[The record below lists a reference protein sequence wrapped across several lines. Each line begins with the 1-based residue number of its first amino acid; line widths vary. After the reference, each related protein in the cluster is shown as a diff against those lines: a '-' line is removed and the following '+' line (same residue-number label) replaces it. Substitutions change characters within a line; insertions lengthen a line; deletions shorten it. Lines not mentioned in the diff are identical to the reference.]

1 MKRSKILES
10 KGNTFYL
17 KGRNIPKGCQ
27 FCLKGAKVV
36 LFLNGIC
43 QKPDHCSWYC
53 PISQERKGKNN
64 TFADEIQVF
73 SNDDLLIEITKIN
86 AKGMSITGG
95 EPLLKSNLE
104 KTLDYIKYV
113 KTIKGKKFHIHLYT
127 NGNNFNES
135 IAEKLAEAGLDEI
148 RFHPP
153 KNKWE
158 HIKFALNK
166 GMSVGAEVPVI
177 PTQEYTKYLENLILY
192 LDKIGAEFINLNE
205 FEICYPNSQ
214 YLKEKGFKLKKDT
227 IAAVE
232 NSKETA
238 MALIKR
244 LAPKTS
250 LKIHFCTIRAKDYH
264 QLKNR
269 YLRRAN
275 TIKLPYEE
283 ITDDGLLI
291 YALIE
296 GSEDILA
303 VVKTSI
309 VSKFKIPKE
318 LISIEKNNIKLPYY
332 IVLIDKFIEFL
343 DDKKLEGFIE
353 EIIPFRG
360 KYCQITERTPIKV
373 FKKEMKGSK

>member
-53 PISQERKGKNN
+53 PISEERKGKNN

-73 SNDDLLIEITKIN
+73 SNDDLLIEIIKIN

-113 KTIKGKKFHIHLYT
+113 KSIKGKKFHIHLYT

-177 PTQEYTKYLENLILY
+177 PTQEYTKYLENLIVY

-275 TIKLPYEE
+275 TIKLPYED

-303 VVKTSI
+303 VVKTLM

-332 IVLIDKFIEFL
+332 IALTDKFIEFL
-343 DDKKLEGFIE
+343 DDKELVGFIE

-360 KYCQITERTPIKV
+360 KYCQITERTPLRV
-373 FKKEMKGSK
+373 FLKEIEYI

>member
-53 PISQERKGKNN
+53 PISEERKGKNN

-73 SNDDLLIEITKIN
+73 SNEDLLIEITKIN

-296 GSEDILA
+296 GSEDISA
-303 VVKTSI
+303 VVKTLM

-360 KYCQITERTPIKV
+360 KYCQITERTPLRV
-373 FKKEMKGSK
+373 FLKEVEYI

>member
-53 PISQERKGKNN
+53 PISEERKGKNN

-73 SNDDLLIEITKIN
+73 SNNDLLIEINKIN

-95 EPLLKSNLE
+95 EPLFKSNLE

-135 IAEKLAEAGLDEI
+135 IAETLAEAGLDEI

-232 NSKETA
+232 NSKEMA

-303 VVKTSI
+303 VVKTLM

-332 IVLIDKFIEFL
+332 IAFTDKFIEFL

-360 KYCQITERTPIKV
+360 KYCQITEKTPLRV
-373 FKKEMKGSK
+373 FLKEIEYI

>member
-53 PISQERKGKNN
+53 PISEERKGKNN

-275 TIKLPYEE
+275 TIKLPYEDL
-283 ITDDGLLI
+283 TDEGLLI

-303 VVKTSI
+303 VVKTLM

-332 IVLIDKFIEFL
+332 IALTDKFIEFL

-360 KYCQITERTPIKV
+360 KYCQITERTPLRV
-373 FKKEMKGSK
+373 FLKEVEYI

>member
-53 PISQERKGKNN
+53 PISEERKGKNN

-73 SNDDLLIEITKIN
+73 SNNDLLIEINKIN

-113 KTIKGKKFHIHLYT
+113 KSIKGKKFHIHLYT
-127 NGNNFNES
+127 NSNNFNES

-303 VVKTSI
+303 VVKTLM

-332 IVLIDKFIEFL
+332 IALTDKFIEFL

-360 KYCQITERTPIKV
+360 KYCQITERTPLRV
-373 FKKEMKGSK
+373 FLKEVEYI

>member
-53 PISQERKGKNN
+53 PISEERKGKNN

-275 TIKLPYEE
+275 TIKLPYED

-303 VVKTSI
+303 VVKTLM

-332 IVLIDKFIEFL
+332 IALTDKFIEFL

-360 KYCQITERTPIKV
+360 KYCQITEKTPLRV
-373 FKKEMKGSK
+373 FLKEIEYI

>member
-10 KGNTFYL
+10 KGNTFYI

-27 FCLKGAKVV
+27 LCLKGAKVV
-36 LFLNGIC
+36 FFLNGIC

-53 PISQERKGKNN
+53 PISDERKGENN

-73 SNDDLLIEITKIN
+73 SNEDLLIEISKIN

-95 EPLLKSNLE
+95 EPLLESNLE

-113 KTIKGKKFHIHLYT
+113 KSMKGKKFHIHLYT
-127 NGNNFNES
+127 NGINFNES

-148 RFHPP
+148 RFHLPT
-153 KNKWE
+153 NKWE
-158 HIKFALNK
+158 GIKFALNK
-166 GMSVGAEVPVI
+166 GISVGAEVPVI
-177 PTQEYTKYLENLILY
+177 PTHEYTKYLENLILY
-192 LDKIGAEFINLNE
+192 LDKIGADFINLNE

-214 YLKEKGFKLKKDT
+214 YLKERGFHLKKGT
-227 IAAVE
+227 IASVE

-238 MALIKR
+238 IALVKR
-244 LAPKTS
+244 LAPKTF

-269 YLRRAN
+269 YLRRAK

-283 ITDDGLLI
+283 ITDEGLFIYTIIESSEENLI
-291 YALIE
+291 TAKELI
-296 GSEDILA
+296 L
-303 VVKTSI
+303 
-309 VSKFKIPKE
+309 SKFKIPKE
-318 LISIEKNNIKLPYY
+318 LISIEKNKLKLPYY
-332 IVLIDKFIEFL
+332 IALTDKFIEFL
-343 DDKKLEGFIE
+343 EDKKLDGFIE

-373 FKKEMKGSK
+373 FKQEMKGFK

>member
-53 PISQERKGKNN
+53 PISEERKGKNN

-95 EPLLKSNLE
+95 EPLLKSNFE

-113 KTIKGKKFHIHLYT
+113 KSIKGKKFHIHLYT

-153 KNKWE
+153 KNKWK
-158 HIKFALNK
+158 HIKFALNN

-269 YLRRAN
+269 YLRRSN
-275 TIKLPYEE
+275 IIKLPYEE

-303 VVKTSI
+303 VVKSLM

-332 IVLIDKFIEFL
+332 IALADKFIEFL

-360 KYCQITERTPIKV
+360 KYCQITERTPLRV
-373 FKKEMKGSK
+373 FLKEIEYI

>member
-53 PISQERKGKNN
+53 PISEERKGKNN

-232 NSKETA
+232 NSKEMA

-303 VVKTSI
+303 VVKTLM

-332 IVLIDKFIEFL
+332 IALTDKFIEFL

-360 KYCQITERTPIKV
+360 KNCQITERTPLRV
-373 FKKEMKGSK
+373 FLKEFEYI

>member
-283 ITDDGLLI
+283 ISDDGLLI

-360 KYCQITERTPIKV
+360 KYCQITERTPLRV
-373 FKKEMKGSK
+373 FLKEVEYI

>member
-53 PISQERKGKNN
+53 PISEERKGKNN

-113 KTIKGKKFHIHLYT
+113 KSIKGKKFHIHLYT

-177 PTQEYTKYLENLILY
+177 PTQEYTKYLENLIVY

-275 TIKLPYEE
+275 TIKLPYED

-303 VVKTSI
+303 VVKTLM

-332 IVLIDKFIEFL
+332 IALTDKFIEFL
-343 DDKKLEGFIE
+343 DDKELVGFIE

-360 KYCQITERTPIKV
+360 KYCQITERTPLRV
-373 FKKEMKGSK
+373 FLKEIEYI

>member
-360 KYCQITERTPIKV
+360 KYCQITERTPLRV
-373 FKKEMKGSK
+373 FLKEVEYI

>member
-27 FCLKGAKVV
+27 FCFKGAKVV

-53 PISQERKGKNN
+53 PISEERKGKNN

-113 KTIKGKKFHIHLYT
+113 KSIKGKKFHIHLYT

-177 PTQEYTKYLENLILY
+177 PTQEYTKYLENLIVY

-275 TIKLPYEE
+275 TIKLPYED

-303 VVKTSI
+303 VVKTLM

-332 IVLIDKFIEFL
+332 IALTDKFIEFL
-343 DDKKLEGFIE
+343 DDKELVGFIE

-360 KYCQITERTPIKV
+360 KYCQITERTPLRV
-373 FKKEMKGSK
+373 FLKEIEYI

>member
-53 PISQERKGKNN
+53 PISEERKGKNN

-275 TIKLPYEE
+275 TIKLPYEDL
-283 ITDDGLLI
+283 TDEGLLI

-303 VVKTSI
+303 VVKTSM

-360 KYCQITERTPIKV
+360 KYCQITERTPLRV
-373 FKKEMKGSK
+373 FLKEVEYI

>member
-53 PISQERKGKNN
+53 PISEERKGKNN

-113 KTIKGKKFHIHLYT
+113 KSIKGKKFHIHLYT

-275 TIKLPYEE
+275 TIKLPYED

-303 VVKTSI
+303 VVKTLM

-332 IVLIDKFIEFL
+332 IALTDKFIEFL
-343 DDKKLEGFIE
+343 DDKELVGFIE

-360 KYCQITERTPIKV
+360 KYCQITERTPLRV
-373 FKKEMKGSK
+373 FLKEIEYI

>member
-36 LFLNGIC
+36 LFLNGFC

-53 PISQERKGKNN
+53 PISEERKGKNN

-275 TIKLPYEE
+275 TIKLPYEDL
-283 ITDDGLLI
+283 TDEGLLI

-303 VVKTSI
+303 VVKTLM

-332 IVLIDKFIEFL
+332 IALTDKFIEFL

-360 KYCQITERTPIKV
+360 KYCQITERTPLRV
-373 FKKEMKGSK
+373 FLKEVEYI

>member
-53 PISQERKGKNN
+53 PISEERKGKNN

-275 TIKLPYEE
+275 TIKLPYEDL
-283 ITDDGLLI
+283 TDEGLLI

-303 VVKTSI
+303 VVKTLM

-332 IVLIDKFIEFL
+332 ID
-343 DDKKLEGFIE
+343 
-353 EIIPFRG
+353 
-360 KYCQITERTPIKV
+360 
-373 FKKEMKGSK
+373 